1 MSSKKVSR
9 ARCWEISNP
18 TERTSCV
25 SHTLLSVIDLEIA
38 PLTESSSSDLPHA
51 YFYSW
56 SWVGRSSKVVHDTG
70 LTSQPIGPIHVSSQ
84 PRIQQM
90 TARASKPDSLLN
102 SFLNKIDIYK
112 VNCELHVLILIL
124 IYMWVLCG
132 LRVLYN
138 YLAEIF
144 APRSSSMEP
153 ELSTQ

>member
-1 MSSKKVSR
+1 MLGNLKSNWANELCITHITQRHWFRDCTFDGKFVIR
-9 ARCWEISNP
+9 FAARIFFI
-18 TERTSCV
+18 
-25 SHTLLSVIDLEIA
+25 HLILD
-38 PLTESSSSDLPHA
+38 
-51 YFYSW
+51 SW

-90 TARASKPDSLLN
+90 TARASEPDSLLN